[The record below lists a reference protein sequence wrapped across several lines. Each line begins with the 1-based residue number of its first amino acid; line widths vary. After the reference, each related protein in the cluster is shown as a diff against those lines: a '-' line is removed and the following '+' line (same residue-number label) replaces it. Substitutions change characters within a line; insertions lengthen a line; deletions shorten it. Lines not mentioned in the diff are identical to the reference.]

1 MAAKHDQSKNTS
13 ESSSVTNTTTTTE
26 NISDSYNK
34 TNSIV
39 NSLDNVGNYNIF
51 AGGEGMGA
59 SAASALG
66 IDSTA
71 LNGGIDWKKTGIIA
85 AGVVFIAIVLGMMF
99 RK

>member
-1 MAAKHDQSKNTS
+1 MAAKHDQSKNTT

-26 NISDSYNK
+26 NIADSYNK
-34 TNSIV
+34 TTSIV

-51 AGGEGMGA
+51 AGGDSMG
-59 SAASALG
+59 SSSASALG
-66 IDSTA
+66 VDSAA

-85 AGVVFIAIVLGMMF
+85 GVVVAIAIALGLMF